1 MSANARIDDDA
12 IALAA
17 IEELRS
23 PTLGTTEQYLAIHDV
38 KREGGRPVVERVD
51 RERDDDLAVVYLP
64 VEGERFYLAIYIQTA
79 DVARV
84 TSVETEPW
92 HRVYFKASSDTLS
105 PTQLRAMTVLEPTRT
120 WSKGEPIP
128 KRRIA
133 YKFSGFA
140 IEPNPEPDEFDDKL
154 RKLLDLLECDVSG
167 VRALVESADGYIQ
180 VATEFHNGNSMIGGF
195 HMGQGLIKRMA
206 ALGLEIDLD
215 LYCGGNLFR
224 APSDTV
230 PLP

>member
-1 MSANARIDDDA
+1 MDNDTIAR
-12 IALAA
+12 AA

-23 PTLGTTEQYLAIHDV
+23 PTFGSTEEYLAIHDV
-38 KREGGRPVVERVD
+38 KRESGRPVIERVD
-51 RERDDDLAVVYLP
+51 RERDDDLAIVYVP
-64 VEGERFYLAIYIQTA
+64 VERERFYLAIYVQTS
-79 DVARV
+79 DNPRV

-92 HRVYFKASSDTLS
+92 HKVYFKASSSALNL
-105 PTQLRAMTVLEPTRT
+105 TQLRAMTILEPTRT
-120 WSKGEPIP
+120 WSKGEPNL

-133 YKFSGFA
+133 YEFSGFA

-154 RKLLDLLECDVSG
+154 RKLLDLLERDVSG

-180 VATEFHNGNSMIGGF
+180 VATEFHNGNTMLGGF
-195 HMGQGLIKRMA
+195 HIDQGLIRRMA

-224 APSDTV
+224 DPSDTA
-230 PLP
+230 PPT